1 MTFTTIYPGWY
12 QGRATHIHVEVTLG
26 GRWIKVTQMAF
37 PDNANN
43 AVHTAGAYASRGR
56 NPLSNTA
63 DGIFARLRSPRERP
77 AAVGNSPRE
86 RRAGQLTRFSL
97 A

>member
-1 MTFTTIYPGWY
+1 MTFTTTYPGWY
-12 QGRATHIHVEVTLG
+12 QGRATHIHVKVTLG
-26 GRWIKVTQMAF
+26 GRSIKVTQMAF
-37 PDNANN
+37 PDNVSN

-63 DGIFARLRSPRERP
+63 DGIFADSLSSELVTP
-77 AAVGNSPRE
+77 AGDAASGYTATFQGAV
-86 RRAGQLTRFSL
+86 A